1 MVRDPAP
8 DNGKNQRPDKKILIK
23 NENTCKRG
31 LTMLKQILNK
41 FLILN
46 DVQAAIVIQET
57 GEIIQSI
64 KSGIVIKGELQ
75 DVLSTIMLD
84 SKKTA
89 ALFGNASLSM
99 VFVEF
104 SDYFLILGP
113 IMEEFYLVIIAKNTA
128 NIGQI
133 TYEMKKNQDAIVS
146 LL

>member
-1 MVRDPAP
+1 
-8 DNGKNQRPDKKILIK
+8 
-23 NENTCKRG
+23 
-31 LTMLKQILNK
+31 MLKKILNK
-41 FLILN
+41 FLILH
-46 DVQAAIVIQET
+46 DVQAAIVILET
-57 GEIIQSI
+57 GEILQSI
-64 KSGIVIKGELQ
+64 KSGIEIDGELR

-89 ALFGNASLSM
+89 AQFGNASLSL

-104 SDYFLILGP
+104 SEYFLILGP
-113 IMEEFYLVIIAKNTA
+113 VMEEFYLVIIAKNTA

>member
-1 MVRDPAP
+1 
-8 DNGKNQRPDKKILIK
+8 
-23 NENTCKRG
+23 
-31 LTMLKQILNK
+31 MLKNILSK

-46 DVQAAIVIQET
+46 DVQAAIVIQEN
-57 GEIIQSI
+57 GEIIQSM
-64 KSGIVIKGELQ
+64 KSGIMMKENLQ
-75 DVLSTIMLD
+75 KVMSTIMLD
-84 SKKTA
+84 SKKTTA
-89 ALFGNASLSM
+89 QFWNAPLSM

-113 IMEEFYLVIIAKNTA
+113 VMEEFYLVIIAKNTA

>member
-1 MVRDPAP
+1 
-8 DNGKNQRPDKKILIK
+8 
-23 NENTCKRG
+23 
-31 LTMLKQILNK
+31 MLKQILNK

-46 DVQAAIVIQET
+46 DVQAAIVIQEN
-57 GEIIQSI
+57 GEIIQSM
-64 KSGIVIKGELQ
+64 KSGIVFKEDLQ
-75 DVLSTIMLD
+75 GVLSAVMLD

-89 ALFGNASLSM
+89 AQFGNASFSM

-113 IMEEFYLVIIAKNTA
+113 VMEEFYLAIIAKNTA